1 MKKRSR
7 VYIIGFLILLVGVVV
22 FNDFSEGEG
31 RGNLWSTKAI
41 KALGS
46 LINSDG
52 EIDLSGAVG
61 NLTPTD
67 LPAVFGPVAGCGGRY
82 FQYNAANN
90 VLDCTP
96 AYTFN
101 GAQFNGAVNV
111 GVDDTGYDVKF
122 FGATSGK
129 YELWDESADKKYIVG
144 AFEVGDLTNFTRISN
159 AGAISYGGSAKPT
172 ECKYLD
178 TVDAY
183 LPATAP
189 AALVTVA
196 GNGAYQ
202 VLDYDSDTDETA
214 WWRFRVPAGYDA
226 GNATVEFYWHS
237 AAATTGDVIMVAD
250 IVAVSD
256 SDAENGT
263 VVSTTLDT
271 STADPADGD
280 RQTGTGTLTTPFV
293 AGDQVKIGFRRDA
306 DAAGDTLVGDMRL
319 TGCYICW
326 SRES

>member
-7 VYIIGFLILLVGVVV
+7 VYIIGFLILLVGVVA

-31 RGNLWSTKAI
+31 RGNIWSTKAI
-41 KALGS
+41 KALEQLIDAAGNISLSNFTTGIPANRVLYTDSDAKVASNPGLTFDGS
-46 LINSDG
+46 
-52 EIDLSGAVG
+52 
-61 NLTPTD
+61 
-67 LPAVFGPVAGCGGRY
+67 
-82 FQYNAANN
+82 
-90 VLDCTP
+90 
-96 AYTFN
+96 TF
-101 GAQFNGAVNV
+101 ALKFPFTV
-111 GVDDTGYDVKF
+111 GVDDAGHDVNF

-129 YELWDESADKKYIVG
+129 KFFWDESLDKAFTYG
-144 AFEVGDLTNFTRISN
+144 AHEIGDGTNYTLFSN
-159 AGAISYGGSAKPT
+159 AGVPSYVGSAKPT

-183 LPATAP
+183 LPAASP

-202 VLDYDSDTDETA
+202 VLDYDADTDETA

-226 GNATVEFYWHS
+226 GNVTVEFYWHS
-237 AAATTGDVIMVAD
+237 AAAVVGDVIMVAD

-256 SDAENGT
+256 SDPENGA

-271 STADPADGD
+271 STADPAFGD
-280 RQTGTGTLTTPFV
+280 RQTGTGTLVTPFV

-306 DAAGDTLVGDMRL
+306 NAAGDTLVGDMRL

-326 SRES
+326 SRGS